1 MHWTT
6 ISTAEMDP
14 TPQEPTQNARVV
26 RVTEDGIQDEFMDT
40 VAVEEPLEIRVE
52 GRSVAVTMR
61 TPGHDRELAAGFLFS
76 EGIVE
81 SSADIF
87 EISVCPASA
96 GGNAVDVVLAHPE
109 QMDWDRLT
117 RHVFTSSSCGV
128 CGKATIESTMI
139 PFPPLDVEDHVRISI
154 PLFLELPNRLRTAQA
169 SFRTTGGIHAS
180 ALFDLEGQLRILRED
195 VGRHN
200 ALDKVVGA
208 SLLGTPLDLPQ
219 SILVLSG
226 RASFEL
232 MQKALAARIPIIV
245 AVGAPSSLAIALAQ
259 QSGQTLLGFVRDG
272 RANVY
277 AGAFRLR
284 SPHGQSPI
292 GS

>member
-1 MHWTT
+1 MHWIT
-6 ISTAEMDP
+6 ISTADMER
-14 TPQEPTQNARVV
+14 TPHDLTQNASVV
-26 RVTEDGIQDEFMDT
+26 RISEDGVRDEFMDV

-52 GRSVAVTMR
+52 GRSLAVTMR

-76 EGIVE
+76 EGIVK
-81 SSADIF
+81 SAADIF

-96 GGNAVDVVLAHPE
+96 GGNAVDVVLAHPD
-109 QMDWDRLT
+109 QLDWARLT

-139 PFPPLDVEDHVRISI
+139 PFPPLDVGDDIRVPIS
-154 PLFLELPNRLRTAQA
+154 LLLELPDRLQTAQTT
-169 SFRTTGGIHAS
+169 FRTTGGIHAS
-180 ALFDLEGQLRILRED
+180 ALFDLEGQLLILRED

-208 SLLGTPLDLPQ
+208 SLLERRLDLAN

-226 RASFEL
+226 RISFEL

-259 QSGQTLLGFVRDG
+259 QSGQTVLGFVRDG

-277 AGAFRLR
+277 AGASRIR
-284 SPHGQSPI
+284 SPYGQPPI